1 MSASLPHDTLEKLS
15 KKGLS
20 SDKLDAYHDIL
31 SKGYPYIKL
40 AQNCRLGAEIQDLN
54 PEEKTHY
61 RKIYAERKGIKV
73 LKFVPASGAASRMFK
88 DLFTFLDTGKES
100 EAVKSFFDKL
110 EVFPF
115 SKPLQEILSMPK
127 DMPLNDSVTR
137 LDIVKALLLEEG
149 MNYVNLPKGLIK
161 FHRYGD
167 GHARTA
173 FEEHYHEAALYAMSG
188 NEAHLHFTIPDQTQ
202 VEVQQHLKGLTE
214 WLSKELNVDFR
225 IATSLQKPSTDT
237 PAIYADDHSWALQ
250 ENGDL
255 LLRPAGH
262 GALLENL
269 NDLDADLVFIKN
281 IDNVVPDHLKTPTV
295 EYKEV
300 IAGMLLEVQKQIFGF
315 LRSLDE
321 GKPDR
326 EQCSAFF
333 KKWFHKDIQTLSD
346 EEIRALLDRPLRIC
360 GMVKNEGEPG
370 GGPFVVDDG
379 DGKHSLQIVEKAQ
392 VNTEDPEQLKLLNG
406 ASHFNP
412 VDLVVSLKNHNGEK
426 YDLLK
431 YRNPDTGMVVSK
443 THMGRDIY
451 ALELPGL
458 WNGSMHHWN
467 TIFVEVPIETFNPVK
482 TVFDLLRPAH
492 QGS

>member
-1 MSASLPHDTLEKLS
+1 MTSPLPNDTLEKLS
-15 KKGLS
+15 GKGLN
-20 SDKLDAYHDIL
+20 SDKLEAYHHIL
-31 SKGYPYIKL
+31 TRGYPYIKL
-40 AQNCRLGAEIQDLN
+40 AQNCQLGAEIQN
-54 PEEKTHY
+54 VNHEEKARY
-61 RKIYAERKGIKV
+61 RKRYAERKGVKV

-100 EAVKSFFDKL
+100 EAVKKFFDKL
-110 EVFPF
+110 EMFPF
-115 SKPLQEILSMPK
+115 SNPLQEVLSMPK
-127 DMPLNDSVTR
+127 EMPLNDSVTR
-137 LDIVKALLLEEG
+137 LDVVKALLLEEG

-161 FHRYGD
+161 FHRYAD

-173 FEEHYHEAALYAMSG
+173 FEEHFHEAAHYALS
-188 NEAHLHFTIPDQTQ
+188 NKEAHIHFTIPEQSQ
-202 VEVQQHLKGLTE
+202 EEVKQHLKGLTE
-214 WLSKELNVDFR
+214 WLSKALDVDFR
-225 IATSLQKPSTDT
+225 IDTSLQKPSTDT

-300 IAGMLLEVQKQIFGF
+300 IAGMLLEVQEKIFGF
-315 LRSLDE
+315 LKSLEED
-321 GKPDR
+321 KLDR
-326 EQCSAFF
+326 DQCSAFF
-333 KKWFHKDIQTLSD
+333 RKWFQKDVQALSD
-346 EEIRALLDRPLRIC
+346 MDIRALLDRPLRIC

-370 GGPFVVDDG
+370 GGPFLVDDG
-379 DGKHSLQIVEKAQ
+379 DGKYSLQIVEKAQ

-412 VDLVVSLKNHNGEK
+412 VDLVVSLKNHKGEK

-431 YRNPDTGMVVSK
+431 HRNPATGMVVSK
-443 THMGRDIY
+443 THMGRDIL